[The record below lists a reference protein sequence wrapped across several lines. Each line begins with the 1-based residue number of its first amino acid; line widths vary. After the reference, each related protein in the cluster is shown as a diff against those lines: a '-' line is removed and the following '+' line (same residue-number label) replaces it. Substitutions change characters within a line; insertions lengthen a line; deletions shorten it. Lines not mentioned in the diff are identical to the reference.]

1 MRIFK
6 AHDNSHND
14 HFLFVITPA
23 EVDDSEVDSWEGSI
37 NRMSRLS
44 SQHMEEIKTTLDA
57 KIDSLWAFFEKNFK
71 RDVAQD
77 ADLRRII
84 HQRFR
89 TVEQKVAESDAKF
102 NQLQESM
109 ADMKVSVN

>member
-14 HFLFVITPA
+14 HFLFVITPD

-37 NRMSRLS
+37 KRMSRLS
-44 SQHMEEIKTTLDA
+44 NQHMEEIKITLEA
-57 KIDSLWAFFEKNFK
+57 KIDSMWDFIEKNFK

-77 ADLRRII
+77 TDLRRII

-89 TVEQKVAESDAKF
+89 AVEQKV
-102 NQLQESM
+102 
-109 ADMKVSVN
+109 